1 MQATRVP
8 HIVSY
13 VHQGLGS
20 LRIAA
25 ALGQESAVVGDVR
38 QAERVLEVREE
49 RFALAKH
56 LVGEVTL
63 TPDEPR
69 AGNGERPRQMR
80 RDRSLHPTS
89 PTLSGNGCGP

>member
-8 HIVSY
+8 HTVSY

-49 RFALAKH
+49 RFAL
-56 LVGEVTL
+56 V
-63 TPDEPR
+63 
-69 AGNGERPRQMR
+69 
-80 RDRSLHPTS
+80 
-89 PTLSGNGCGP
+89 